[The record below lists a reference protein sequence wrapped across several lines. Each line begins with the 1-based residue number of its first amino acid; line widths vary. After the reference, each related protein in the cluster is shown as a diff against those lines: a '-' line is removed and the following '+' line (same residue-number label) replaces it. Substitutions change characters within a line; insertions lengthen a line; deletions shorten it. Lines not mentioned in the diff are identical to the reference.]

1 MTLVI
6 FGCEK
11 VYNRATVEPYGRFL
25 KDSVEILLKYTVATN
40 KIRTRLEI
48 ARGTEV
54 ILLDHGN
61 FPK

>member
-6 FGCEK
+6 FGSEK
-11 VYNRATVEPYGRFL
+11 VRYRATVEPYGGFL
-25 KDSVEILLKYTVATN
+25 KDSVEILLKDTVATN

>member
-6 FGCEK
+6 FGSEK
-11 VYNRATVEPYGRFL
+11 VHNRATVEPYGRSW
-25 KDSVEILLKYTVATN
+25 KTVEILLKDTVATS

-48 ARGTEV
+48 GRGTEV
-54 ILLDHGN
+54 ILLDQGN